1 MQQQQA
7 QISLLQSQM
16 AQALKAMDAITAQ
29 TGQQHLT
36 NGLPRD
42 STTLSHLEQH
52 QQQRGGGE
60 EIVAETPIDV
70 NSLVQKKGYNP
81 TVFDLRPQNARF
93 FVIKSY
99 TEEDVHKS
107 LKYEIWASTDLGNKR
122 LDKAFRE
129 SADKGPIYLFFSVN
143 GR

>member
-16 AQALKAMDAITAQ
+16 AQALRAMDEITAKNGSSHQ
-29 TGQQHLT
+29 T
-36 NGLPRD
+36 N
-42 STTLSHLEQH
+42 STGNRTVEKE
-52 QQQRGGGE
+52 RAE
-60 EIVAETPIDV
+60 EVAETPIDV
-70 NSLVQKKGYNP
+70 NSLIQKKGYNP
-81 TVFDLRPQNARF
+81 TMFDLRPQNARF

-143 GR
+143 AR